1 MLTAL
6 ILVCSLASALDL
18 GACTED
24 TALTVVRDPETFT
37 SPVTCLMHGQ
47 AYLAET
53 AIGRDL
59 GENEAVKV
67 LCVRSRMAVGPSPA
81 AANGTTAI
89 GNIFSA
95 Q

>member
-6 ILVCSLASALDL
+6 ILVCSLASAPDL

-24 TALTVVRDPETFT
+24 NAVQVIRDPEAFL
-37 SPVTCLMHGQ
+37 SPVACFVHGQ

-59 GENEAVKV
+59 SDNEVVKV
-67 LCVRSRMAVGPSPA
+67 VCAPSRMIARRSSG
-81 AANGTTAI
+81 AANGTATVER
-89 GNIFSA
+89 
-95 Q
+95 

>member
-6 ILVCSLASALDL
+6 ILVCSLASAPDL

-37 SPVTCLMHGQ
+37 SSITCLMHGQ

-53 AIGRDL
+53 AIEL
-59 GENEAVKV
+59 
-67 LCVRSRMAVGPSPA
+67 
-81 AANGTTAI
+81 I
-89 GNIFSA
+89 GCLRGLRTSWLNA
-95 Q
+95 